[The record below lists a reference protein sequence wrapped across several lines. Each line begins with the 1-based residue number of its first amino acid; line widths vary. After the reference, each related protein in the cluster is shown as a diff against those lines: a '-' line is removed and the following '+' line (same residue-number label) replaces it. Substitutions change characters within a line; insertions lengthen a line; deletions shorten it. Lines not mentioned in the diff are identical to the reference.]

1 MNSTVIEIQSCVFPC
16 RGILF
21 DLDGT
26 LVDTSRD
33 LWISLQSALKHHDIP
48 PITSDDFFQTLHYGI
63 EKSVDL
69 ILEIQKADPR
79 LLDPVVIYYKKQY
92 QQLEHQHTTLYE
104 GVTDLLDQCLTYGL
118 KLGICTNKE
127 RHPTIDV
134 LRKLNIEHYFDV
146 VLGLDQVTRPKPA
159 PDPVLQVFEMMR
171 LPTSLGVF
179 IGDSPLD
186 ANASRAANVPFIL
199 HQVGFGAADVSPL
212 LVDGCFHSYSE
223 LRVSSFQNG

>member
-1 MNSTVIEIQSCVFPC
+1 MKSTAIEIQSRLYPC
-16 RGILF
+16 HAILF

-33 LWISLQSALKHHDIP
+33 LWLSLQSALEHHDIP
-48 PITSDDFFQTLHYGI
+48 PITSDVFFQTLHHGI

-69 ILEIQKADPR
+69 ILEIQKANPR
-79 LLDPVVIYYKKQY
+79 LLDPVVIYYKNQY

-104 GVTDLLDQCLTYGL
+104 GVTDLLDQCRTYGL

-127 RHPTIDV
+127 RHPSIDV

-159 PDPVLQVFEMMR
+159 PDPVLQAFEMMR

-179 IGDSPLD
+179 VGDSPLD
-186 ANASRAANVPFIL
+186 AYASRAANVPFIL

-212 LVDGCFHSYSE
+212 LVDSCFHSYSE
-223 LRVSSFQNG
+223 LRISLFQNG